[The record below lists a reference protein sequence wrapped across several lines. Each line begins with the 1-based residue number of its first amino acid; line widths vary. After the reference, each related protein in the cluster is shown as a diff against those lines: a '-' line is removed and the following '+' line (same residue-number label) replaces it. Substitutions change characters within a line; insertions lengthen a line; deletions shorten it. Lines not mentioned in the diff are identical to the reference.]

1 MTTAAAPIANLADK
15 FRLAKMQFQLSRL
28 SLEKIYE
35 RPEQTTLERL
45 RGAGFS
51 DQVIDRFFKPFFGGV
66 FLNSDLAT
74 SSRMFDFVFQMFSRG
89 HAALPAGGIGSI
101 PRQIAAS
108 LPTGSIRTDS
118 FVERVNRN
126 SIRLKS
132 GETLTAGHVVVA
144 CEAPAAGKLLGD
156 PAIEKYPAHSVSCF
170 YFAADRPPIVEPV
183 LLLNGELQGPINSVC
198 VPSQTAAGYAPAGKS
213 LISVTVLGSVNQEA
227 EENMTQDVI
236 HQLKDW
242 FGAQVDGWYPLRTY
256 SISYA
261 LPKQTPPALTPVTK
275 PATRDDGIFVC
286 GDYLDTASLNGAMAS
301 GRLAAE
307 SILATRQQPELAK
320 YPAPNL
326 NTTSW
331 QNNHPM
337 KNSNWRLVSSE
348 TLRDFRVVSVRE
360 NTYQF
365 APTGEQRGYVVCES
379 ADWVLV
385 IAITPKQD
393 VVFVRQFRHGFGEVV
408 LEIPGGV
415 MDPGETPWKLPFVNW
430 KRKLDTFPSRSRCLV
445 RYFPIPP

>member
-1 MTTAAAPIANLADK
+1 MADSDVIIVGAGIAGLCCARRLHESGVTSLILEAGEVVGGRVRTDLVDGFYCDRGFQVLLTAYPEAERVLDFSELKLGKFSPGAMIRLGGKFHRFADPWRQPEHLLTTAAAPVANLADK

-156 PAIEKYPAHSVSCF
+156 PAIEKHPAHSVSCF

-301 GRLAAE
+301 GRLAAD

-320 YPAPNL
+320 
-326 NTTSW
+326 
-331 QNNHPM
+331 
-337 KNSNWRLVSSE
+337 
-348 TLRDFRVVSVRE
+348 
-360 NTYQF
+360 
-365 APTGEQRGYVVCES
+365 
-379 ADWVLV
+379 
-385 IAITPKQD
+385 
-393 VVFVRQFRHGFGEVV
+393 
-408 LEIPGGV
+408 
-415 MDPGETPWKLPFVNW
+415 
-430 KRKLDTFPSRSRCLV
+430 
-445 RYFPIPP
+445 